1 MTQAPPLMKRILND
15 VMLVRWVCC
24 LTLWAIALPA
34 MAQENEVIDE
44 IVAIVDG
51 EIILRSEVNALVLN
65 LNQQQKVPITEA
77 LWGQVLNE
85 LIDQKVMLVQAEAD
99 TTVTVSEDQVNQEL
113 DTRIARLSQQVGGEQ
128 KLEEVYGKP
137 VLQIKDELRD
147 NIREQLL
154 TTTFERMK
162 FQNVRVTPSE
172 VRTWFHQFPT
182 DSLPTIPEI
191 VRVAHIVRRPAI
203 DPAAKQEAMD
213 LITTIRDSVV
223 NTTAIIED
231 LAKFSDDP
239 GSAQNGGRYQ
249 NMKLSEVVPEFGAV
263 ASTLEPNEISQVFE
277 TSFGLHFMRLNS
289 RIGDVIDFNHI
300 LIRIDDS
307 RVNAEP
313 AIEYLNTLRDS
324 ILVHKVPFEQL
335 AKRHSEDP
343 FSASI
348 GGAVMDPRSQER
360 DLVLDAL
367 GPLWKQTISQMEVG
381 DISEPADTELLDSRK
396 ALHIVRLQKHVPEHT
411 VSLETDY
418 ERIEQLATQEKR
430 TRLRRAWLD
439 RLRASAYI
447 RYLTDDAPESA
458 TQL

>member
-24 LTLWAIALPA
+24 LTLWAISLPA

-44 IVAIVDG
+44 IVAIIDG

-182 DSLPTIPEI
+182 DSLPSIPEI

-223 NTTAIIED
+223 HTSAIIED

-447 RYLTDDAPESA
+447 RYLTDDVPESA